1 MHDLSRFINFLT
13 LLAGRCGQLVNNSA
27 LNGEVGVSS
36 TTIGSWLSILQASH
50 LIYLLKPWSTSCTS
64 QVAKTLKVYYC
75 DVGLAA
81 HLRNIENPSQMNRDP
96 LMGNLFE
103 NMVVIGAITSRYND
117 GKSDQLFFFRNS
129 NGVEVD
135 LLVDRQRKVIPY
147 EVKSGRTIDDKHT
160 VNIRK
165 FIALYPDDTS
175 KSGGIIYSGD
185 SVEKYKRFTYRNF
198 HDCTSL
204 FLDVEP
210 GFTVSFN

>member
-1 MHDLSRFINFLT
+1 
-13 LLAGRCGQLVNNSA
+13 
-27 LNGEVGVSS
+27 
-36 TTIGSWLSILQASH
+36 
-50 LIYLLKPWSTSCTS
+50 
-64 QVAKTLKVYYC
+64 
-75 DVGLAA
+75 
-81 HLRNIENPSQMNRDP
+81 
-96 LMGNLFE
+96 MGNLFE
-103 NMVVIGAITSRYND
+103 NMVVIGTITSRYND

-185 SVEKYKRFTYRNF
+185 SVEKYKRFTYRNS

-210 GFTVSFN
+210 EFTVSFN